1 MVNLNKKQCI
11 ILIVIFIII
20 LSVIGLYLWKSSTQM
35 DYTSLDIEN
44 QNIMENVITEET
56 TKEEDNTIVVH
67 IIGSI
72 KNPGIVKIAEGS
84 RIIDAVDAAGGL
96 LEDADITKVNL
107 AYIIDDGTKIYIPS
121 VNDVNSS
128 EDSEYISTNAGS
140 NNVIDNSNKNS
151 STKNSSSEMININ
164 TATQSE
170 LETLSGIGPS
180 TALKI
185 IKYRTENGNFSTIED
200 IKNVN
205 GIGDAKFESI
215 KDSICVD

>member
-1 MVNLNKKQCI
+1 M
-11 ILIVIFIII
+11 
-20 LSVIGLYLWKSSTQM
+20 
-35 DYTSLDIEN
+35 
-44 QNIMENVITEET
+44 
-56 TKEEDNTIVVH
+56 
-67 IIGSI
+67 
-72 KNPGIVKIAEGS
+72 
-84 RIIDAVDAAGGL
+84 
-96 LEDADITKVNL
+96 
-107 AYIIDDGTKIYIPS
+107 
-121 VNDVNSS
+121 NSS
-128 EDSEYISTNAGS
+128 EESEYISTNAGS